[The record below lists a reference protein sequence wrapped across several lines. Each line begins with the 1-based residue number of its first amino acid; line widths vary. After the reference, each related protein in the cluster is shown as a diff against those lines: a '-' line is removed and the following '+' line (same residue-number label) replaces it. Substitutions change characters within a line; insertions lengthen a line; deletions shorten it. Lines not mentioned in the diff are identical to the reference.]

1 VHTPALSFKGDLVS
15 SNTINILQGISAALA
30 ILGALGLA
38 FRWLIKHYLSELRP
52 NHGSSL
58 NDKIN
63 LEVIPMLKEL
73 RTNQEKI
80 ALKVAKLEGRFE
92 QHVDDE
98 EAE

>member
-1 VHTPALSFKGDLVS
+1 MS
-15 SNTINILQGISAALA
+15 SSTINILQGISAALA
-30 ILGALGLA
+30 ILGAVGFA

-63 LEVIPMLKEL
+63 LEIIPLLKEL
-73 RTNQEKI
+73 RAHQEKI

-92 QHVDDE
+92 QHVDDV

>member
-1 VHTPALSFKGDLVS
+1 MSLSVW
-15 SNTINILQGISAALA
+15 LQSISAALA
-30 ILGALGLA
+30 ILGAAGFGL
-38 FRWLIKHYLSELRP
+38 RWLIRHYLSELRP

-63 LEVIPMLKEL
+63 LEIIPLLKEL
-73 RTNQEKI
+73 RSHQEKI

-92 QHVDDE
+92 QHVDDV

>member
-1 VHTPALSFKGDLVS
+1 MS
-15 SNTINILQGISAALA
+15 SSTINILQGISAALA
-30 ILGALGLA
+30 ILGAVGFA

-63 LEVIPMLKEL
+63 LEIIPLLKEL
-73 RTNQEKI
+73 RAHQEKI

-92 QHVDDE
+92 QHVDDVE
-98 EAE
+98 VE